1 MDAEKY
7 SKFIT
12 QMVEAPERAAEIGA
26 AFLSDIQSDAAAFEK
41 QQQDLDGLAQENS
54 DLRQSNIRLFLQIT
68 GQRSEDEGEDDE
80 LSLEEFAKNM

>member
-7 SKFIT
+7 SKYIT

-41 QQQDLDGLAQENS
+41 QQHDLEGLVQENS

-68 GQRSEDEGEDDE
+68 GQRAEDEGEDEE
-80 LSLEEFAKNM
+80 LSLEDFARQM